1 MAKTSAAKG
10 ASMTFTPHR
19 KKPKKPRQPRSTR
32 RARTAAARPWPCK
45 CTRCANETTTAKQI
59 CCGASS
65 AVNCLAT
72 TQHAGIATCTTHVDS
87 DINDEPNLWSTSG
100 PPASV
105 SLATGSCFDSFT
117 TPATSMCRWHYHPA
131 AGASLL
137 KPTLIFN
144 YRNIYFWLT
153 FERL

>member
-19 KKPKKPRQPRSTR
+19 KKPTKPRQPRSTR

-72 TQHAGIATCTTHVDS
+72 TQHAGIATCTTLVDS
-87 DINDEPNLWSTSG
+87 DINDKPNLWSTSG

-105 SLATGSCFDSFT
+105 ADMSPRQHRILGYRKLFRLLHNIGRVNVQVALPSC
-117 TPATSMCRWHYHPA
+117 CRRVIAEANPD
-131 AGASLL
+131 LQ
-137 KPTLIFN
+137 
-144 YRNIYFWLT
+144 
-153 FERL
+153 